1 MAGNPLFGVTLVAA
15 ALLALSYL
23 MPVVQIAF
31 GKGNAGQNCGEGH
44 GNHHGHGNDHGH
56 GDDQG
61 HRHGKPGFDAAPAM
75 LVPLV
80 LTTVI
85 AVILGILP
93 NAGLHLYAL
102 AQMAA
107 RAITEGGM

>member
-1 MAGNPLFGVTLVAA
+1 KPLFVVTLVAA

-31 GKGNAGQNCGEGH
+31 GKGNAGQNCD
-44 GNHHGHGNDHGH
+44 NSHGNDHGH
-56 GDDQG
+56 GHGG
-61 HRHGKPGFDAAPAM
+61 HGADHGHGKPGFDAAPAM

-93 NAGLHLYAL
+93 NAGLHLYDL

-107 RAITEGGM
+107 SAITEGGM